1 MFWVR
6 SDSKTSFRLIGRVPA
21 QVGAMVFCDM
31 RMQWQRRGLPMSM
44 AALYIALLLMALALA
59 HLGSEVNAE
68 LDGSGVDIPPMQ
80 IPLTI
85 RAAALQLVPAW
96 VVIWAWVRS
105 KERHG

>member
-68 LDGSGVDIPPMQ
+68 VDGSGVDIPPM
-80 IPLTI
+80 
-85 RAAALQLVPAW
+85 
-96 VVIWAWVRS
+96 
-105 KERHG
+105 